1 MQIKQLKNRGQM
13 SFNWFQL
20 IPDVGH
26 EYAHVATLTA
36 TAVAS
41 VGIGTIARAQLKTG
55 DAAALPADK
64 LSVRGIFELVTEFIG
79 NLAHQVIG
87 HGYKPYV
94 PFFSAMF
101 FFVLFNNLVGILP
114 GMTPAT
120 ENINTTFAFGI
131 FSFLTYNAIGLKK
144 GGRHYLAHFL
154 GPIWWLAPLMLV
166 IELISHMIRPLTLG
180 MRMANVLT
188 GDHTALMVFLDLV
201 PFLVPIPLYALSL
214 IVSFIQAFVFT
225 LLSMVYVSLAS
236 ASDH

>member
-1 MQIKQLKNRGQM
+1 M

-20 IPDVGH
+20 VPGIGH
-26 EYAHVATLTA
+26 HYDHVATLAA

-41 VGIGTIARAQLKTG
+41 VVLGAIARSQLKTG
-55 DAAALPADK
+55 EQSTIPADK
-64 LSVRGIFELVTEFIG
+64 FSVRGIFEVTTDMIG

-101 FFVLFNNLVGILP
+101 FFILLNNLVGILP

-120 ENINTTFAFGI
+120 ENLNTTFAFGI
-131 FSFLTYNAIGLKK
+131 FSFLTYNYIGIKK
-144 GGRHYLAHFL
+144 GGLHYLAHFW
-154 GPIWWLAPLMLV
+154 GPIWWLGPLMLI

-188 GDHTALMVFLDLV
+188 GDHTAIMVILDLA
-201 PFLVPIPLYALSL
+201 PFLAPIPLYVLSL
-214 IVSFIQAFVFT
+214 LVSSIQAFVFT
-225 LLSMVYVSLAS
+225 LLSMVYVSLAT